1 MKKLIAFMLGVLM
14 LVSLLS
20 CGDKLPSDEPITPT
34 VPETPVVTAPPAE
47 PEREK
52 VSIAFESRAANNIVF
67 GEDFLQRDLFAE
79 IWRSAEDVWKYY
91 DEYAKYDESPQTKY
105 ILEMLAPY
113 TEDAFFEENIVVAI
127 WIGNLNSLTE
137 KIQAVDV
144 YKYADG
150 EVGEVIIE
158 LERVYYDDDRY
169 MDNAMYTRDAFIVL
183 DKNVEIDEDKIIIKW
198 VDGKTLWPKEE
209 TQK

>member
-1 MKKLIAFMLGVLM
+1 
-14 LVSLLS
+14 
-20 CGDKLPSDEPITPT
+20 
-34 VPETPVVTAPPAE
+34 
-47 PEREK
+47 
-52 VSIAFESRAANNIVF
+52 
-67 GEDFLQRDLFAE
+67 
-79 IWRSAEDVWKYY
+79 
-91 DEYAKYDESPQTKY
+91 
-105 ILEMLAPY
+105 MLAPY

-183 DKNVEIDEDKIIIKW
+183 DKNVEIDEDKITIKW
-198 VDGKTLWPKEE
+198 VDGKTLWPEEE

>member
-1 MKKLIAFMLGVLM
+1 MKQRIL
-14 LVSLLS
+14 SLLLFGAMLLSLIS

-34 VPETPVVTAPPAE
+34 VPETPVVTAPPVE
-47 PEREK
+47 PKREK

-113 TEDAFFEENIVVAI
+113 TEDAFFEER
-127 WIGNLNSLTE
+127 
-137 KIQAVDV
+137 K
-144 YKYADG
+144 
-150 EVGEVIIE
+150 
-158 LERVYYDDDRY
+158 
-169 MDNAMYTRDAFIVL
+169 
-183 DKNVEIDEDKIIIKW
+183 
-198 VDGKTLWPKEE
+198 
-209 TQK
+209 

>member
-158 LERVYYDDDRY
+158 LELVHNNDKYTDD
-169 MDNAMYTRDAFIVL
+169 AMHTRDTFIVL
-183 DKNVEIDEDKIIIKW
+183 DKNVAIDEDKITIKW
-198 VDGKTLWPKEE
+198 VDGKTLWPEEE

>member
-1 MKKLIAFMLGVLM
+1 MKKLIAFMLCVFM
-14 LVSLLS
+14 LLSLIS
-20 CGDKLPSDEPITPT
+20 CGDKKANTP
-34 VPETPVVTAPPAE
+34 VVSETPVVTESPSE
-47 PEREK
+47 LEREK
-52 VSIAFESRAANNIVF
+52 ISIAFESKAASNIVF
-67 GEDFLQRDLFAE
+67 GDDYLHRSGFAE
-79 IWRSAEDVWKYY
+79 IWRSSEDAQKYY
-91 DEYAKYDESPQTKY
+91 DAYAKYDEAPETPY

>member
-1 MKKLIAFMLGVLM
+1 MKKLIVFMLCVFM
-14 LVSLLS
+14 LLS
-20 CGDKLPSDEPITPT
+20 LISCGYKKANTP
-34 VPETPVVTAPPAE
+34 VVSETPVVTESPSE

-52 VSIAFESRAANNIVF
+52 ISIAFESKAASNIVF
-67 GEDFLQRDLFAE
+67 GDDYLHRSGFAE

-127 WIGNLNSLTE
+127 WIGNLKSTTE

-158 LERVYYDDDRY
+158 LELVHNNDKYTDD
-169 MDNAMYTRDAFIVL
+169 AMHTRDTFIVL
-183 DKNVEIDEDKIIIKW
+183 DKNVAIDEDKITIKW
-198 VDGKTLWPKEE
+198 VDGKTLWPEEE